1 MFCIID
7 ICLPSFSLYMPYA
20 NDTKFC
26 LCILPANFTEQILY
40 HFQVIVDVEDSF
52 VSFPLPTYNASISEN
67 IDITNGPVLLID
79 LNSTEETMNFN
90 VIYSLSRTSW
100 AGNNTNL
107 NYQTLQCGIYNNSN
121 NGQSEYNQIL

>member
-7 ICLPSFSLYMPYA
+7 ICLPTFSLYISAYA

-26 LCILPANFTEQILY
+26 LGILSGNFTEQILY

-121 NGQSEYNQIL
+121 NG